1 MLCIRQVIA
10 FTLSLD
16 SSFVI
21 SGSASDSKKIYGAVS
36 CVLHYAFFFD
46 SLSSDN
52 TACLRR
58 SASKAKCTVNGAIIR
73 AHRKRVRLRSRRVKN
88 GVHPTRPD
96 PTRPDPTRP
105 DPTRPKTPP
114 FHHST
119 ATTVSLRFTERTPG
133 KGWWEQLQLNMSSA
147 YRDMLN
153 SLRHSTSFHYIL
165 FKKIS
170 FSLVCPS

>member
-1 MLCIRQVIA
+1 MIA

-73 AHRKRVRLRSRRVKN
+73 AHWKRVRLGSRRVKN
-88 GVHPTRPD
+88 GVH
-96 PTRPDPTRP
+96 PTRP

-119 ATTVSLRFTERTPG
+119 ATTVSLRFTKWTPG

-153 SLRHSTSFHYIL
+153 SLGHSTSFHYIL
-165 FKKIS
+165 IKDQFQLGLPFLAHDSARQSK
-170 FSLVCPS
+170 

>member
-1 MLCIRQVIA
+1 MIA

-21 SGSASDSKKIYGAVS
+21 SGSASDSKKIYDVVS

-52 TACLRR
+52 TACWGR

-73 AHRKRVRLRSRRVKN
+73 AHRKRVMLGSRRVKN

-105 DPTRPKTPP
+105 DPKLPRFIIPP
-114 FHHST
+114 PLPFRS
-119 ATTVSLRFTERTPG
+119 VL
-133 KGWWEQLQLNMSSA
+133 LNEPLEKA
-147 YRDMLN
+147 GEN
-153 SLRHSTSFHYIL
+153 N
-165 FKKIS
+165 
-170 FSLVCPS
+170 CN

>member
-46 SLSSDN
+46 SLLSDN

-58 SASKAKCTVNGAIIR
+58 SASKAKCTVNGTIIR
-73 AHRKRVRLRSRRVKN
+73 AHRKRVRLGSRRVKN

-105 DPTRPKTPP
+105 DPKLPRFIIPP
-114 FHHST
+114 PLPCRS
-119 ATTVSLRFTERTPG
+119 VL
-133 KGWWEQLQLNMSSA
+133 LNEPLEKA
-147 YRDMLN
+147 GEN
-153 SLRHSTSFHYIL
+153 N
-165 FKKIS
+165 
-170 FSLVCPS
+170 CN

>member
-1 MLCIRQVIA
+1 MIA
-10 FTLSLD
+10 FILSLD

-21 SGSASDSKKIYGAVS
+21 SGSTFDSKKIYDVVS

-46 SLSSDN
+46 SSSSDN

-73 AHRKRVRLRSRRVKN
+73 AHRKRVRLGSRRVKN

-105 DPTRPKTPP
+105 DPKLPR
-114 FHHST
+114 S
-119 ATTVSLRFTERTPG
+119 
-133 KGWWEQLQLNMSSA
+133 
-147 YRDMLN
+147 
-153 SLRHSTSFHYIL
+153 SFHRYYRAAPFYL
-165 FKKIS
+165 MTAWKR
-170 FSLVCPS
+170 LVRTNATKYELCL

>member
-21 SGSASDSKKIYGAVS
+21 SGSTSDSKKIYDVVS
-36 CVLHYAFFFD
+36 CILHHAFFFD

-52 TACLRR
+52 TVCLRR
-58 SASKAKCTVNGAIIR
+58 SASKAKCTVNRAIIR
-73 AHRKRVRLRSRRVKN
+73 AHWKRVRLGSRRVKN
-88 GVHPTRPD
+88 GVH
-96 PTRPDPTRP
+96 PTRP

-119 ATTVSLRFTERTPG
+119 ATTVSLRFTKWTPG

-153 SLRHSTSFHYIL
+153 SLGHYTSFHYIL
-165 FKKIS
+165 IKDQFQLGLPFLAHDSARQSK
-170 FSLVCPS
+170 

>member
-1 MLCIRQVIA
+1 MIA

-52 TACLRR
+52 KACLRR
-58 SASKAKCTVNGAIIR
+58 SASKAKCTVNGTIIR
-73 AHRKRVRLRSRRVKN
+73 APRKRVRLGSRRVKN

-105 DPTRPKTPP
+105 DPTRLDPTRPDPKLPRFIIPP
-114 FHHST
+114 PLPFRS
-119 ATTVSLRFTERTPG
+119 VL
-133 KGWWEQLQLNMSSA
+133 LNEPLEKA
-147 YRDMLN
+147 GEN
-153 SLRHSTSFHYIL
+153 N
-165 FKKIS
+165 
-170 FSLVCPS
+170 CN